1 MRLGYPG
8 YRKNMR
14 TLKIAAAGDIHAN
27 EIVADPLRESF
38 ERVAGEADAI
48 MLAGDLTADGE
59 PEEAEIL
66 AAVCRPLDIP
76 VFAVL
81 GNHDSHLDKQDEIA
95 EVLRR
100 AGVRILCRESAV
112 CEVGGVE
119 VGVVGTKGFVG
130 GFTGSALPDF
140 GEPLLRQVYAETT
153 EEARAIGRGLRKV
166 AHCALRIVLLHYAP
180 IEETIAGE
188 PPGIHA
194 FLGSSRLANPIQEY
208 RPDIVLHGHAHAG
221 TFKGQIGDVP
231 VYNVAVHVTG
241 RDFWIFDLEVK
252 QAGHTAVEVEGRTE
266 GRTVA

>member
-1 MRLGYPG
+1 
-8 YRKNMR
+8 MR

-27 EIVADPLRESF
+27 ETTAEPLREAF
-38 ERVAGEADAI
+38 EQVALEADAI

-59 PEEAEIL
+59 PDEAEVL
-66 AAVCRPLDIP
+66 AAAVRPLDVP

-81 GNHDSHLDKQDEIA
+81 GNHDYHLEKQDEIA
-95 EVLRR
+95 EVVQRS
-100 AGVRILCRESAV
+100 GVRVLSRDSAV
-112 CEVGGVE
+112 CEIAGVE

-130 GFTGSALPDF
+130 GFANSSLPDF
-140 GEPLLRQVYAETT
+140 GERLLRDVYAETT
-153 EEARAIGRGLRKV
+153 EEARAIGRGLRRI

-180 IEETIAGE
+180 IEETIEGE
-188 PPGIHA
+188 QPGIHA

-221 TFKGQIGDVP
+221 KFHGQLGDVP

-252 QAGHTAVEVEGRTE
+252 QAGHTEVEVEGRTE